1 METHG
6 MVPGALAAALRR
18 IARDESIKAY
28 VQQDVSI
35 HGVLLRAARR
45 FIGGESLDE
54 CLEVAV
60 GVNEVGSAVTIDYM
74 GENTRD
80 AATAREV
87 AGEFSRVVRGVV
99 ERGLGASISLDLSHI
114 GLAVDAGLAFENASR
129 LAGEAGEAGL
139 EVMLSMEGS
148 ERTEDIL
155 EVHQRLCDAHDN
167 VGITLQVY
175 LFRAPD
181 DLREAMKCPGRIRL
195 VKGAYEEPDRIARV
209 RSEETDAAYREQMCT
224 LLASGH
230 ACSIATHDQDLLDYA
245 HCFLG
250 NNNLSRE
257 PVEFEMLHGVEPERL
272 RSMRDLG
279 YNTRVYLPYGREW
292 HLYLCH
298 RLAEHPPNIYRAI
311 AEAVGVDDTGRAG

>member
-1 METHG
+1 
-6 MVPGALAAALRR
+6 
-18 IARDESIKAY
+18 
-28 VQQDVSI
+28 
-35 HGVLLRAARR
+35 
-45 FIGGESLDE
+45 
-54 CLEVAV
+54 
-60 GVNEVGSAVTIDYM
+60 M

-87 AGEFSRVVRGVV
+87 AGEFSRVVRSVV
-99 ERGLGASISLDLSHI
+99 ERGLGTSISLDLSHI

-155 EVHQRLCDAHDN
+155 EMHRRLCDVHDN

-175 LFRAPD
+175 LFRAPE
-181 DLREAMKCPGRIRL
+181 DLLEAIKRPGRIRL
-195 VKGAYEEPDRIARV
+195 VKGAYEESAGIARA
-209 RSEETDAAYREQMCT
+209 RSEETDAAYREQICT

-245 HCFLG
+245 HHFLG
-250 NNNLSRE
+250 NNNLPCE
-257 PVEFEMLHGVEPERL
+257 PVEFEMLHGVEPKRL

-292 HLYLCH
+292 YLYLCH
-298 RLAEHPPNIYRAI
+298 RLAEHPPNIYRAL
-311 AEAVGVDDTGRAG
+311 AEAVGVDDTGRTR